1 MDIIQSYQNF
11 GVHGSMSHSNLR
23 EVGIQKLDYELE
35 VPSHYDVPRK
45 IHHRRSQSC
54 SNNTGNKILQ
64 FEIDSRGDS
73 SSPTSEV
80 FDPRSI
86 SAPSSPTD
94 KATVSSSVMNNRDH
108 SIYNSLGSSSSKE
121 GKPSFTILGL
131 SRNVKKTGIM
141 SKTGPSPS
149 WCAKWNRRVFVLK
162 GNFLF
167 YFDPVDKPIQSA
179 PVLGGVYIKGSMV
192 ERISLPFTKRILKIT
207 PPVARRNG
215 WSKDEEN
222 GVFYI
227 KFRTEEGRDEWYR
240 ELMGVSL
247 GHS

>member
-1 MDIIQSYQNF
+1 MVSILLAASLMDIIQSYQNF

-121 GKPSFTILGL
+121 GKVCINYLTI
-131 SRNVKKTGIM
+131 TI
-141 SKTGPSPS
+141 
-149 WCAKWNRRVFVLK
+149 
-162 GNFLF
+162 
-167 YFDPVDKPIQSA
+167 I
-179 PVLGGVYIKGSMV
+179 
-192 ERISLPFTKRILKIT
+192 ISSDT
-207 PPVARRNG
+207 
-215 WSKDEEN
+215 
-222 GVFYI
+222 
-227 KFRTEEGRDEWYR
+227 
-240 ELMGVSL
+240 M
-247 GHS
+247 